1 MKSSS
6 VIYNKHVYV
15 LGIILSTLCL
25 LGTPYF
31 FKMHV
36 ICIHCIKIW
45 LNSLFYLYTHV
56 FYIAFLL
63 IIHFTWT
70 LFFVLCFLLS
80 KYSLGISSSLDA
92 VEIHGIVFVYPGR
105 NVRAKKVTALSRAV
119 FTLFL
124 ETAMYSLDGHLK
136 AYL

>member
-1 MKSSS
+1 MDQ
-6 VIYNKHVYV
+6 
-15 LGIILSTLCL
+15 
-25 LGTPYF
+25 
-31 FKMHV
+31 
-36 ICIHCIKIW
+36 
-45 LNSLFYLYTHV
+45 
-56 FYIAFLL
+56 
-63 IIHFTWT
+63 
-70 LFFVLCFLLS
+70 CFLYCFFAYHSLHLDPFLCPMFSLS